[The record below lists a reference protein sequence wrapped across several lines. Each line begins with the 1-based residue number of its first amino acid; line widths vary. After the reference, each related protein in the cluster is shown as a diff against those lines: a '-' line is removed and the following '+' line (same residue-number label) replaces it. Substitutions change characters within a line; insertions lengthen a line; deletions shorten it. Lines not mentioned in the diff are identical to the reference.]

1 MEENDIL
8 SGFSAV
14 FENLGQPID
23 PKGVE
28 VAGNEPLDDDDFSSL
43 FGVGGT
49 DDDEPID
56 NPIDDEPVDDEPGN
70 DEPVDDADDD
80 GEGGDG
86 NDNSAEPAD
95 ADPAIL
101 ALFDAIAETA
111 GWGSVSDDEKPK
123 DAESLISYMQKVVE
137 ENSKPNYASDDIAAI
152 DEFVRNGGR
161 LQDYFEY
168 AANGPDLD
176 NLDLSNENTQKS
188 LVREFLLEKG
198 FSEAQI
204 QRKIDKYEDA
214 DILEDEANDAAEA
227 LKEIR
232 EEKKKELLE
241 NQKIAREAMIQEQQK
256 FYNNVIGEIEALTDI
271 RGIKI
276 PKQDK
281 QDLMEYIFKVESD
294 GKTRYQK
301 DYAKSS
307 KNLIESAY
315 FTMKGDSLLSSA
327 KKSGETSA
335 VEKLKNTLNS
345 NKVSGSKQRIDNRSA
360 RPLWSVASSQ
370 LLRRPQ

>member
-1 MEENDIL
+1 MNDNDIL

-23 PKGVE
+23 FD
-28 VAGNEPLDDDDFSSL
+28 NENKDNDIIDDDDLNSL
-43 FGVGGT
+43 FT
-49 DDDEPID
+49 
-56 NPIDDEPVDDEPGN
+56 GN
-70 DEPVDDADDD
+70 ADDD
-80 GEGGDG
+80 GNELDDKSNDDDSAQDPDG
-86 NDNSAEPAD
+86 SVDNDDDD
-95 ADPAIL
+95 ATNENDTDGSQEDNNETQDPVIL
-101 ALFDAIAETA
+101 ALFDAIAESA
-111 GWGSVSDDEKPK
+111 GWGSVDDEEKPK
-123 DAESLISYMQKVVE
+123 SAEDLVSYMQRVVE
-137 ENSKPNYASDDIAAI
+137 QNSLPNYSSNDVRDI

-161 LQDYFEY
+161 LEDYFTY
-168 AANGPDLD
+168 AANGPSLDDLD
-176 NLDLSNENTQKS
+176 ISNENTQKA
-188 LVREFLLEKG
+188 LIREFLMEKG
-198 FSEAQI
+198 FNEAQI
-204 QRKIDKYEDA
+204 QRKINKYEEA
-214 DILEDEANDAAEA
+214 DILEDEASDAIES
-227 LKEIR
+227 LKELR

-241 NQKIAREAMIQEQQK
+241 NQKFAHQSMMEEQQR
-256 FYNNVIGEIEALTDI
+256 FYNNVIGEIEALTDV

-294 GKTRYQK
+294 GRTKYQK
-301 DYAKSS
+301 DYAKST

-315 FTMKGDSLLSSA
+315 FTMKGDSLLNSA

-370 LLRRPQ
+370 LMRRPQ